1 MERKTGKRGQ
11 LMGGLFTML
20 LFLVFIL
27 SALFTVLTG
36 SRVYENIT
44 ARSDKNFS
52 SSTALSYIANK
63 VRQGDRAGMT
73 DIKEIEG
80 TQVLELRQQIGG
92 TDYVTWIYWL
102 DGSIRELFTD
112 TGSGLGLE
120 DGLEIL
126 VCASFCVSVFA
137 GADRLSR
144 KADDLNHAVLAAQS
158 LMEELKSGKREEE
171 LQTVWDK
178 DWKAYTQ
185 REAAESGAVLAYE
198 AEITVEMDDSMKQIR
213 VDVTKRDK
221 ETDGTVIYS
230 LEGSQYEP

>member
-102 DGSIRELFTD
+102 DGSIRELLLIPAAALDWRMVWKFWNVKD
-112 TGSGLGLE
+112 CLFPEREMFSISVRKGRTGNS
-120 DGLEIL
+120 
-126 VCASFCVSVFA
+126 VSFS
-137 GADRLSR
+137 
-144 KADDLNHAVLAAQS
+144 
-158 LMEELKSGKREEE
+158 
-171 LQTVWDK
+171 
-178 DWKAYTQ
+178 
-185 REAAESGAVLAYE
+185 
-198 AEITVEMDDSMKQIR
+198 
-213 VDVTKRDK
+213 
-221 ETDGTVIYS
+221 
-230 LEGSQYEP
+230 

>member
-102 DGSIRELFTD
+102 DGSIRELLLIPAAALDWRMVWKFWNVKD
-112 TGSGLGLE
+112 CLFPERKCSPYPYGRGERGNS
-120 DGLEIL
+120 
-126 VCASFCVSVFA
+126 VSFS
-137 GADRLSR
+137 
-144 KADDLNHAVLAAQS
+144 
-158 LMEELKSGKREEE
+158 
-171 LQTVWDK
+171 
-178 DWKAYTQ
+178 
-185 REAAESGAVLAYE
+185 
-198 AEITVEMDDSMKQIR
+198 
-213 VDVTKRDK
+213 
-221 ETDGTVIYS
+221 
-230 LEGSQYEP
+230 

>member
-92 TDYVTWIYWL
+92 IYWL

-126 VCASFCVSVFA
+126 ECEGLSFSREGNVLHIRTEGENGGTLALSLRSGSLAENPVF
-137 GADRLSR
+137 G
-144 KADDLNHAVLAAQS
+144 
-158 LMEELKSGKREEE
+158 
-171 LQTVWDK
+171 
-178 DWKAYTQ
+178 
-185 REAAESGAVLAYE
+185 ESE
-198 AEITVEMDDSMKQIR
+198 R
-213 VDVTKRDK
+213 
-221 ETDGTVIYS
+221 
-230 LEGSQYEP
+230 